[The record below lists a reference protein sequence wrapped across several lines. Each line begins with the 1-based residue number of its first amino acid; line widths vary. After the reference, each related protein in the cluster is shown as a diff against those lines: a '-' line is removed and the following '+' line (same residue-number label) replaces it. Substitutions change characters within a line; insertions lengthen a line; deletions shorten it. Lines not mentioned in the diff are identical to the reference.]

1 MSFCAETEKYK
12 ITSIILL
19 KSGKISVVLRPAQDV
34 DFLAVRRNPG
44 RSPFSLAKNDIL
56 VAANGKDHGR
66 ISSENA
72 SLQYGYHWGKKT
84 IQKYGR
90 ERNLP
95 IGRKN

>member
-1 MSFCAETEKYK
+1 MVNNDHIKLYQKYQPCGCVSAGNIAK
-12 ITSIILL
+12 FPFH
-19 KSGKISVVLRPAQDV
+19 GH
-34 DFLAVRRNPG
+34 PG
-44 RSPFSLAKNDIL
+44 CSSFSLAKRDIL
-56 VAANGKDHGR
+56 AAANGKDHGR

-90 ERNLP
+90 ERNLS

>member
-1 MSFCAETEKYK
+1 MDENQ
-12 ITSIILL
+12 
-19 KSGKISVVLRPAQDV
+19 VVRDDYMGGNEGLQYGEDAD
-34 DFLAVRRNPG
+34 VRRNPG
-44 RSPFSLAKNDIL
+44 CSSFSLAKRDIL
-56 VAANGKDHGR
+56 AAANGKDHGR

-90 ERNLP
+90 ERNLS

>member
-19 KSGKISVVLRPAQDV
+19 KSGKISVVLGPPQDV
-34 DFLAVRRNPG
+34 DFRWNPG
-44 RSPFSLAKNDIL
+44 RSSFSLAKRDIL
-56 VAANGKDHGR
+56 AAANGKDHGR

-90 ERNLP
+90 ERNLS